1 MLSDFLF
8 IAILILANGFFA
20 ASEMALVSARS
31 ARLQTK
37 ADEGDQRALSALRLQ
52 AKPAE
57 FLATVQVGITLV
69 GTLASA
75 VGGIEAAKRL
85 GPQLALI
92 PALAP
97 YAEQIALGIIV
108 AAISF
113 GSLLFGELVPKRLA
127 LRNPENFSISVIGFM
142 GLLTKAFK
150 LPVQLLIK
158 SADLVMRF
166 IGSEST
172 EDDSTSPEEIEV
184 LVHRGAAEGVFS
196 PVQARMIERV
206 FDYADRSTADEMT
219 PRVEMVTLKTDT
231 SIKKALDIAKE
242 HGFSRYPVIE
252 EDTDNI
258 QGYVHIKDL
267 IWADPSS
274 SLGNHLRPVVF
285 IPDGLNLPKAF
296 TTLTRAGQQ
305 MAIIMDEYGGTKGLI
320 TLENILEVIVGEIED
335 EHSPVTNISEQAADG
350 EWRIIGN
357 EPIAD
362 VSELLGVDFD
372 SQGAYRTIAGFIIK
386 ELGSIPKEGDS
397 VVYSGYRFIVEEV
410 EQLRIMSVR
419 VSSDRIYPFE

>member
-1 MLSDFLF
+1 MLSDFLL
-8 IAILILANGFFA
+8 ITILILANGLFA
-20 ASEMALVSARS
+20 ASEMALISARS

-37 ADEGDQRALSALRLQ
+37 ADAGDARASAALRIQ

-75 VGGIEAAKRL
+75 VGGIEAARRI
-85 GPQLALI
+85 GPQIARI
-92 PALAP
+92 PIFAQ
-97 YAEQIALGIIV
+97 YAEQIALGIV
-108 AAISF
+108 VVSISF
-113 GSLLFGELVPKRLA
+113 ASLLFGELVPKRLA
-127 LRNPENFSISVIGFM
+127 LRNPEQFSTSIVGFM
-142 GLLTKAFK
+142 AFLTKAFK
-150 LPVQLLIK
+150 LPVQFLIK
-158 SADLVMRF
+158 SADLVMHF
-166 IGSEST
+166 FNGENTSDESV
-172 EDDSTSPEEIEV
+172 SPEEIEI
-184 LVHRGAAEGVFS
+184 LVQRSAAEGAIL
-196 PVQARMIERV
+196 PVQVKMIERI
-206 FDYADRSTADEMT
+206 FDYADRSTGDEMT

-231 SIKKALDIAKE
+231 PIKKALDIAKE

-267 IWADPSS
+267 IWAGSSS
-274 SLGNHLRPVVF
+274 SLVDHLRPVVF
-285 IPDGLNLPKAF
+285 IPDGVSLPKAF

-305 MAIIMDEYGGTKGLI
+305 MAIIMDEYGGTKGLL

-335 EHSPVTNISEQAADG
+335 EHSPVTNISEQKGDG
-350 EWRIIGN
+350 EWRIVGN
-357 EPIAD
+357 EPISD

-372 SQGAYRTIAGFIIK
+372 SRGAYRTIAGFISM

-410 EQLRIMSVR
+410 EQFRIMSVR
-419 VSSDRIYPFE
+419 VSSDRVYPFE